1 MSLNVFSGKGTG
13 LKAEGGGGEHVADV
27 ACANFIIVVS
37 GILTA
42 GFTYI

>member
-1 MSLNVFSGKGTG
+1 MSLNVFSGKE
-13 LKAEGGGGEHVADV
+13 KAEGGGGEHVADV